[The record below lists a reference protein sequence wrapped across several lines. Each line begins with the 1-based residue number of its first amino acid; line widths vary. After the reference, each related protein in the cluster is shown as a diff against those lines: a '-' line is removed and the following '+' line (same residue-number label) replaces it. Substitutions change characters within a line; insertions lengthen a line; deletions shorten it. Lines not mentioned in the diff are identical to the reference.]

1 MVPATFIP
9 LVTFILN
16 FFASKIQMINSNY
29 VQTPDK
35 SFFQSLNLLN
45 NLDVPKFNF
54 EDENPRDELNWYQ
67 NHHHLLVNLEA

>member
-35 SFFQSLNLLN
+35 SFFSE
-45 NLDVPKFNF
+45 F
-54 EDENPRDELNWYQ
+54 EFTQ
-67 NHHHLLVNLEA
+67 QFGCTKIQF